1 MLKSLAQCH
10 GRCHCRLLDCRLMSS
25 FILFIILTTGSSH
38 SKCVSEKSTEHWEKE
53 KKEAKKK
60 WKKLCRKQILP
71 GAPFSGRTKNM
82 FWGNFLGEPKT
93 CFGES
98 FWGTGGISGKLRR
111 SIFFFFFFWTIT
123 FFFSQ
128 KVSQKNSK
136 ICNLKTDSYKSRWE
150 KTKRKGQRCFIKHYV
165 VKNAIE
171 GETRQLTQEE
181 EEEE

>member
-1 MLKSLAQCH
+1 M
-10 GRCHCRLLDCRLMSS
+10 CHCRLLDYRLMSS
-25 FILFIILTTGSSH
+25 FVLFIILTTGSSH

-53 KKEAKKK
+53 KRKKK
-60 WKKLCRKQILP
+60 KIERNCV
-71 GAPFSGRTKNM
+71 
-82 FWGNFLGEPKT
+82 GNEYYPEYHFLGEPKT
-93 CFGES
+93 CFGAS

-111 SIFFFFFFWTIT
+111 SIFYFFFFFLTIT

-150 KTKRKGQRCFIKHYV
+150 KTKRKGQRSFIKHYV
-165 VKNAIE
+165 GKNAIE

-181 EEEE
+181 E

>member
-1 MLKSLAQCH
+1 
-10 GRCHCRLLDCRLMSS
+10 MSS

-53 KKEAKKK
+53 KKEEKKK
-60 WKKLCRKQILP
+60 IERNCV
-71 GAPFSGRTKNM
+71 
-82 FWGNFLGEPKT
+82 GNEYYPEYHFLGEPKT
-93 CFGES
+93 CFGAS

-111 SIFFFFFFWTIT
+111 SIFFFFFLTIT

-150 KTKRKGQRCFIKHYV
+150 KTKRKGQRSFIKHYV
-165 VKNAIE
+165 GKNAIE

-181 EEEE
+181 E